1 MMRFIN
7 VRVTVTARSS
17 DVDRFSG
24 RSNSGLGGWR
34 VEQEA

>member
-7 VRVTVTARSS
+7 VKQVTVTARSS
-17 DVDRFSG
+17 DVDRLCG

-34 VEQEA
+34 G